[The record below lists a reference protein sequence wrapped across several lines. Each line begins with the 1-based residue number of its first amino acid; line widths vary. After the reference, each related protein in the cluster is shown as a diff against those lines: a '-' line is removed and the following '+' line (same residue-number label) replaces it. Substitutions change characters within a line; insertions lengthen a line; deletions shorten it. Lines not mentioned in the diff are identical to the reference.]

1 MARDKAP
8 YIIKQYWS
16 KSINLDIK
24 LVTSIAESIIVKPP
38 QCLTFHTE
46 GGEGNINEN
55 PSNHRG
61 WRGYSD
67 EKVREYSYLMSWLL
81 VDSCCGIS

>member
-24 LVTSIAESIIVKPP
+24 LGTSIAEVIIGKAP
-38 QCLTFHTE
+38 
-46 GGEGNINEN
+46 
-55 PSNHRG
+55 
-61 WRGYSD
+61 
-67 EKVREYSYLMSWLL
+67 
-81 VDSCCGIS
+81 

>member
-8 YIIKQYWS
+8 YIIKPYWS

-24 LVTSIAESIIVKPP
+24 LGTSIAESIIVKPP

-46 GGEGNINEN
+46 RE
-55 PSNHRG
+55 RG
-61 WRGYSD
+61 
-67 EKVREYSYLMSWLL
+67 
-81 VDSCCGIS
+81 I